1 MQVTETL
8 SDGLK
13 RGFTVVVP
21 GAEMEGRRQ
30 ARLAELGRSMNLP
43 GFRPGKVPLSLVRQR
58 YGTAVTGEILEQTV
72 NDATR
77 DLLAERGLR
86 SATQPKVDL
95 VRGDVPAPSGKQAA
109 DDLEFTVELELLP
122 EITPPDLAGLSLTRL
137 KAEPDAETIDRALAD
152 IARRNRSF
160 ETIEEQRGAAQ
171 GEVLTVDF
179 LGKVDGVAFE
189 GGTASDVDVEIG
201 GAGFIPGF
209 AEQLEGL
216 EAGQERTINVTFPGE
231 YQAAELAGKAATF
244 DVKAKA
250 LKRPVDGAIDD
261 ELAKKIGFEALDEV
275 REVISQ
281 QVRQEYDQLSRMRIK
296 RELLDV
302 LADKADFPAP
312 QGMVE
317 TEFASIWQRVE
328 ADRKEGRIDDE
339 DKEKDEDTLRA
350 DYRRIAE
357 RRVRLGLL
365 LAEIGRVANVSVTQ
379 EELGRAM
386 RAEAGRYPGQEQM
399 VIDFF
404 RKNPQAAETLR
415 GPIFENKVV
424 DYIIDQASVEE
435 RTVTPAELAEVPP
448 AAA

>member
-8 SDGLK
+8 SEGLK

-30 ARLAELGRSMNLP
+30 ARLAELGREMKLP

-58 YGTAVTGEILEQTV
+58 YGTAVSGEILEQTV

-95 VRGDVPAPSGKQAA
+95 VRGDVAPVAGKAPA

-152 IARRNRSF
+152 IAKRNRGF
-160 ETIEEQRGAAQ
+160 ETIEEQRGAAP

-179 LGKVDGVAFE
+179 VGKVDGVAFD
-189 GGTASDVDVEIG
+189 GGTAADVNVEIG
-201 GAGFIPGF
+201 GSGFIPGF

-216 EAGQERTINVTFPGE
+216 EPGQERTINVTFPDE
-231 YQAAELAGKAATF
+231 YQAAELAGKSATF
-244 DVKAKA
+244 DVSARA
-250 LKRPVDGAIDD
+250 LKRPIDSVLDD
-261 ELAKKIGFEALDEV
+261 ELAKKIGFEELAQV

-281 QVRQEYDQLSRMRIK
+281 QVQQEYDQLSRMRIK
-296 RELLDV
+296 RELLDI
-302 LADKADFPAP
+302 LAERADFPAP
-312 QGMVE
+312 EGMVE

-328 ADRKEGRIDDE
+328 ADRKEGRVDDE
-339 DKEKDEDTLRA
+339 DKEKDEETLRA
-350 DYRRIAE
+350 DYRRIAD

-365 LAEIGRVANVSVTQ
+365 LAEIGRIANVSVTQ

-386 RAEAGRYPGQEQM
+386 RTEAGRYPGQEQM

-435 RTVTPAELAEVPP
+435 RTVTPEELAEVPP

>member
-8 SDGLK
+8 SEGLK

-30 ARLAELGRSMNLP
+30 ARLTELGRSMNLP

-95 VRGDVPAPSGKQAA
+95 VRGDTAATAGKQAA

-137 KAEPDAETIDRALAD
+137 KAEPDAETVERALAD
-152 IARRNRSF
+152 IAKRNRRF
-160 ETIEEQRGAAQ
+160 ETIEEQRGAAP
-171 GEVLTVDF
+171 GEALTVDF
-179 LGKVDGVAFE
+179 VGRVDGVAFE

-201 GAGFIPGF
+201 GSGFIPGF

-216 EAGQERTINVTFPGE
+216 QPGQERTINVTFPEE
-231 YQAAELAGKAATF
+231 YQAAELAGKQAAF
-244 DVKAKA
+244 DVTAKA
-250 LKRPVDGAIDD
+250 LKRPIDCAIDD
-261 ELAKKIGFEALDEV
+261 DLAKTIGFEGLEQV

-296 RELLDV
+296 RELLDI
-302 LADKADFPAP
+302 LAEKADFPAP

-317 TEFASIWQRVE
+317 TEFGSIWQRVE

-339 DKEKDEDTLRA
+339 DKEKDEAALRA

-435 RTVTPAELAEVPP
+435 RTVTPEELAEIPP